1 MATDVLGEFIRALRG
16 ADVPVSTSETLD
28 AMRVADLLGYQD
40 RDRLRAGLAAAL
52 AKSEPHRRL
61 FDTCFD
67 RFFSMPEQSDESRSG
82 PAPEATSEQASPS
95 LLQRLLGEGQRP
107 GGGGAGSAS
116 SQSLGELAQSLLADD
131 QAALAA
137 SMATAGQETGAAQIR
152 VITQKGLVGRRIFL
166 AMGGEQLDTDIR
178 ELESTGQVADQKLAN
193 RLRQGRDFLRSNIR
207 QYVAR
212 QFLLQGAAESKRL
225 REQTM
230 REVALRDLREFRDV
244 SAVIRRMARKLIA
257 LHSRRQRRSRKGM
270 LDARRTVVAS
280 IGTDAVP
287 WRTYWRQRRRIKP
300 RLFVICDVS
309 NSVSAASGFLMM
321 FLAAVGEVLPRTRTF
336 VFASRFA
343 EVSSDLTP
351 PVDDQTIGQILDRWS
366 GPGTDYAGMFEDFL
380 ALAGSEINRRST
392 VIFLGD
398 ARNNE
403 LPPRQDLLQEIS
415 QRAGAV
421 FWLNPESETRWGSGD
436 SVMPAYQ
443 PYCRHAASCATL
455 AQLERFVGVLLTDM
469 RRL

>member
-1 MATDVLGEFIRALRG
+1 MTADVLGEFIRALRG

-28 AMRVADLLGYQD
+28 AVRAAELIGYAD
-40 RDRLRAGLAAAL
+40 RERLRAGLGAAL
-52 AKSEPHRRL
+52 AKTEAHRRL

-67 RFFSMPEQSDESRSG
+67 RFFTVPGAQAGGQGVADNTPQATAPPPSM
-82 PAPEATSEQASPS
+82 
-95 LLQRLLGEGQRP
+95 LQRLLGGGQQP
-107 GGGGAGSAS
+107 GGGTGEGVAPE
-116 SQSLGELAQSLLADD
+116 SLGDLARQLLADD
-131 QAALAA
+131 QAALTAA
-137 SMATAGQETGAAQIR
+137 LANAGQATGAARIR

-166 AMGGEQLDTDIR
+166 AMGGEQLDQNIR
-178 ELESTGQVADQKLAN
+178 ELESGNDIRAQQLAN
-193 RLRQGRDFLRSNIR
+193 RLRAGRDVLRDSIR

-212 QFLLQGAAESKRL
+212 QFLLQGAAESNRL

-244 SAVIRRMARKLIA
+244 SSVIRRMARKLIA

-280 IGTDAVP
+280 LATDAVP
-287 WRTYWRQRRRIKP
+287 WRTYWRQRRRIRP

-321 FLAAVGEVLPRTRTF
+321 FLAAVSEVLPRTRTF

-343 EVSSDLTP
+343 EVTSELQG
-351 PVDDQTIGQILDRWS
+351 PVDSAVINRILDDWS
-366 GPGTDYAGMFEDFL
+366 GPGTDYAGMFEDFM
-380 ALAGSEINRRST
+380 AAAGNEINRRST

-398 ARNNE
+398 ARNNDMPARQE
-403 LPPRQDLLQEIS
+403 LLRDIS
-415 QRAGAV
+415 NRAGAV
-421 FWLNPESETRWGSGD
+421 FWLNPENRNRWGSGD

-443 PYCRHAASCATL
+443 PYCRQAASCATL
-455 AQLERFVGVLLTDM
+455 AQLERFVSVLLADM

>member
-1 MATDVLGEFIRALRG
+1 MAADVLGEFIRALRG
-16 ADVPVSTSETLD
+16 ANLPVSTSETLD
-28 AMRVADLLGYQD
+28 AMRAADLLGYGD
-40 RDRLRAGLAAAL
+40 RERLRAGLAASL
-52 AKSEPHRRL
+52 AKSESDRRV
-61 FDTCFD
+61 FDVCFD
-67 RFFSMPEQSDESRSG
+67 RFFALPGSQAAERVA
-82 PAPEATSEQASPS
+82 APEPAAPPPS
-95 LLQRLLGEGQRP
+95 MIQRLLGGGQQAS
-107 GGGGAGSAS
+107 GNSGAGGAGE
-116 SQSLGELAQSLLADD
+116 SLGDLSRDLLADD

-137 SMATAGQETGAAQIR
+137 SLATAGQETGAAQIR

-166 AMGGEQLDTDIR
+166 AMGGEQLDQDIR
-178 ELESTGQVADQKLAN
+178 DLEASGAVADQQLAN
-193 RLRQGRDFLRSNIR
+193 RLRTGRDGLRDNIR

-212 QFLLQGAAESKRL
+212 QFLLQGAAESRLL

-244 SAVIRRMARKLIA
+244 SQVIRRMARKLIA
-257 LHSRRQRRSRKGM
+257 LHSRRQRRSRKGL

-280 IGTDAVP
+280 IATDAVP
-287 WRTYWRQRRRIKP
+287 WRTHWRQRRRIRP

-309 NSVSAASGFLMM
+309 NSVSAASGFLML
-321 FLAAVGEVLPRTRTF
+321 FLAAVSEVLPRTRTF

-343 EVSSDLTP
+343 EVSSQLNG
-351 PVDDQTIGQILDRWS
+351 PVDMSVIEQILDQWS

-380 ALAGSEINRRST
+380 AVAGSEINRRST

-398 ARNNE
+398 ARNNDMPARQE
-403 LPPRQDLLQEIS
+403 LLREIS

-421 FWLNPESETRWGSGD
+421 FWLNPENPNRWGSGD
-436 SVMPAYQ
+436 SVMASYQ

-455 AQLERFVGVLLTDM
+455 AQLERFVSVLLSDM